1 LVTLL
6 ETMLTHLTSLD
17 IIDYQPASDVPLLTY
32 TQDRAHEDR
41 LRIPKEIYADR
52 KRIKKSQL
60 DFMLKYCESEVICR
74 SKLLLSYFDETEFEN
89 CEICDVCLAQTKK
102 TISNDTFSYIEK
114 KLIDLLQS
122 KSKSIKDLVNS
133 LNSIDEKEVIKVIR
147 WKLDNNEFIQ
157 TENHQ
162 LKLTKKEV

>member
-1 LVTLL
+1 
-6 ETMLTHLTSLD
+6 MLTHLTSLD

-74 SKLLLSYFDETEFEN
+74 SKLLLSYFDVDSF
-89 CEICDVCLAQTKK
+89 
-102 TISNDTFSYIEK
+102 
-114 KLIDLLQS
+114 
-122 KSKSIKDLVNS
+122 
-133 LNSIDEKEVIKVIR
+133 
-147 WKLDNNEFIQ
+147 
-157 TENHQ
+157 
-162 LKLTKKEV
+162 